1 MHSVKFACREAR
13 RPSTTRASESSE
25 TKSWTC
31 FRPSPSPDGFRAFV
45 CDATFDTYKQAGG
58 ASQYVPVK
66 SYPGFQPTDVEN
78 MKVWRIEFS
87 SRDSRL
93 APGAPASPDT
103 PPQSGPLPAP
113 QTDVFGPWF
122 VTGALGVGGLVRQRS
137 SRSDPGQP

>member
-1 MHSVKFACREAR
+1 MPRG
-13 RPSTTRASESSE
+13 PSTFDDPGQRIVGNEELDVLQTE
-25 TKSWTC
+25 
-31 FRPSPSPDGFRAFV
+31 PIPDGFRAFV

-122 VTGALGVGGLVRQRS
+122 VTGALGVGGW
-137 SRSDPGQP
+137 SDSDHPI